1 MTDQPDEL
9 SIGQVAERTG
19 LSVHALRFYERE
31 SIFLSPIRRAVGGRR
46 VYTED
51 DVDWLMLCT
60 ILRGAAMP
68 LEDIRRYTELVRA
81 GDGNEPER
89 LALLRQHEERV
100 REQQEKLDRCLDLIR
115 FKIGVYEDILAGD
128 TAPAEDKASLPA
140 TIIPKPRGISGPG
153 CGSHCH
159 RAGVA
164 WRASSSTCLV
174 VQCTTRQASRGQMG
188 RR

>member
-1 MTDQPDEL
+1 MTDQPGEL

-31 SIFLSPIRRAVGGRR
+31 GIFLSPIRRAAGGRR

-51 DVDWLMLCT
+51 DVDWLTLCT
-60 ILRGAAMP
+60 ILRGAGMP

-89 LALLRQHEERV
+89 LTLLRQHEERV
-100 REQQEKLDRCLDLIR
+100 REQQQQLDRCLDLIR

-128 TAPAEDKASLPA
+128 TAPAEDKASLP
-140 TIIPKPRGISGPG
+140 TIIIPNGPWHLGTRMRLALSSG
-153 CGSHCH
+153 
-159 RAGVA
+159 R
-164 WRASSSTCLV
+164 
-174 VQCTTRQASRGQMG
+174 
-188 RR
+188 